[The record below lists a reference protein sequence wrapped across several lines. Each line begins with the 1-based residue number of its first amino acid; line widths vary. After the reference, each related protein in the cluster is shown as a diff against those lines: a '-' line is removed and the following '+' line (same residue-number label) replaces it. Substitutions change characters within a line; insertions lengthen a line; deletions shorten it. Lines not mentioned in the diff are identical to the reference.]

1 MELSAEQ
8 QQLWQPHLLFRW
20 YSEPPNPVA
29 AAMDL
34 NNASGLQLQTL
45 GLSPE
50 RQQRLLR
57 ERSRQ
62 AFRDIADLQER
73 LLLPAGVIEELIGK
87 VCFGP
92 AAASSCGP
100 ELPLAKS

>member
-1 MELSAEQ
+1 M
-8 QQLWQPHLLFRW
+8 
-20 YSEPPNPVA
+20 
-29 AAMDL
+29 
-34 NNASGLQLQTL
+34 
-45 GLSPE
+45 SPE

-92 AAASSCGP
+92 VRASSGP

>member
-1 MELSAEQ
+1 M
-8 QQLWQPHLLFRW
+8 
-20 YSEPPNPVA
+20 A
-29 AAMDL
+29 AAVDL

-62 AFRDIADLQER
+62 PFRDIADLQER

-92 AAASSCGP
+92 AAASSSGP